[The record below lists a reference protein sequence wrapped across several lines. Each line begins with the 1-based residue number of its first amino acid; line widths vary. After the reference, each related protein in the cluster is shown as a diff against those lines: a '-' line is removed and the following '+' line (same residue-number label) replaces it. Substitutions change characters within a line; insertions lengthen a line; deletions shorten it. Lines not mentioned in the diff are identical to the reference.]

1 MSSLQKTS
9 VYAFKCLLITYNVC
23 GNMYVSRVYQHV
35 TEKSPWLKKVEDSAS
50 TAYLVKSIFD
60 IFYEMQFIMVSDTMS
75 LMSLLQRKKCLY
87 FPFQKNSG
95 NTGCSIENLT
105 YLISAKWIIDQTW
118 TKGWRSICLYWHILI
133 LCKINCMIQE
143 YCDFNNTVSMYF
155 LEDTRVHSR

>member
-35 TEKSPWLKKVEDSAS
+35 TEKSPWLKKSRGFS
-50 TAYLVKSIFD
+50 FD
-60 IFYEMQFIMVSDTMS
+60 RLFGKIDIRYFLRDAIHHGVRHDEPYVIA
-75 LMSLLQRKKCLY
+75 QRKKCLY

-105 YLISAKWIIDQTW
+105 YLISAKWIID
-118 TKGWRSICLYWHILI
+118 
-133 LCKINCMIQE
+133 
-143 YCDFNNTVSMYF
+143 
-155 LEDTRVHSR
+155 